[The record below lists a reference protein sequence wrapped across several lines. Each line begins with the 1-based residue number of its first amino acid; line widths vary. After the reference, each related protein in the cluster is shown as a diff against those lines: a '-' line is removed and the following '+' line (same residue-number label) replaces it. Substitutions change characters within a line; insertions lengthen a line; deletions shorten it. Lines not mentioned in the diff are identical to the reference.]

1 MTLETSG
8 SSETSGELDGA
19 PTISVK
25 GVSRWFGSVVSV
37 ADMSFEVRPG
47 ITGLLGPN
55 GAGKTT
61 LLRMICG
68 LADVSE
74 GTVRMLGQPVRNNPD
89 LYRRVGVM
97 SEHESVYGFMTGREF
112 VKLEAR
118 LKGVADPDAA
128 TDKAI
133 GYVGMVDAQN
143 RPMGTYSRGM
153 RQRMRLAATIV
164 HEPEVLLLDE
174 PLNGTDPRQRIQFSN
189 LLRQLASQGRTI
201 LISSHI
207 LEEIELL
214 ADTVLLIVS
223 GKLAAAGD
231 YHAIRAKL
239 NERPYHV
246 RVIADRPRD
255 LASVLVRSEAID
267 AVNLDPDGAIIVLS
281 RNVGV
286 LQLEL
291 PRLAK
296 ENGIRLLRVDPLDDS
311 LESVFGY
318 LVAG

>member
-1 MTLETSG
+1 
-8 SSETSGELDGA
+8 
-19 PTISVK
+19 
-25 GVSRWFGSVVSV
+25 
-37 ADMSFEVRPG
+37 MSFEVRPG

-68 LADVSE
+68 LAGVSE
-74 GTVRMLGQPVRNNPD
+74 GTVQMLGQPVRNNPD

-112 VKLEAR
+112 VKFEAR

-128 TDKAI
+128 TEKAI
-133 GYVGMVDAQN
+133 GYVGLVDVQN
-143 RPMGTYSRGM
+143 RAMGTYSRGM

-207 LEEIELL
+207 LEEVELL

-246 RVIADRPRD
+246 RVMADKPRE
-255 LASVLVRSEAID
+255 LASVLVRFEAID

-281 RNVGV
+281 RNVGM

>member
-1 MTLETSG
+1 
-8 SSETSGELDGA
+8 
-19 PTISVK
+19 
-25 GVSRWFGSVVSV
+25 
-37 ADMSFEVRPG
+37 MSFEVRPG

-74 GTVRMLGQPVRNNPD
+74 GTVRMLGQRVRNNPD

-133 GYVGMVDAQN
+133 GYIGLIDAQN

>member
-1 MTLETSG
+1 
-8 SSETSGELDGA
+8 
-19 PTISVK
+19 
-25 GVSRWFGSVVSV
+25 
-37 ADMSFEVRPG
+37 
-47 ITGLLGPN
+47 
-55 GAGKTT
+55 
-61 LLRMICG
+61 
-68 LADVSE
+68 
-74 GTVRMLGQPVRNNPD
+74 
-89 LYRRVGVM
+89 M

-112 VKLEAR
+112 VKFEAR

-128 TDKAI
+128 TEKAI
-133 GYVGMVDAQN
+133 GYVGLVDVQN
-143 RPMGTYSRGM
+143 RAMGTYSRGM

-207 LEEIELL
+207 LEEVELL

-246 RVIADRPRD
+246 RVMADKPRE
-255 LASVLVRSEAID
+255 LASVLVRFEAID

-281 RNVGV
+281 RNVGM